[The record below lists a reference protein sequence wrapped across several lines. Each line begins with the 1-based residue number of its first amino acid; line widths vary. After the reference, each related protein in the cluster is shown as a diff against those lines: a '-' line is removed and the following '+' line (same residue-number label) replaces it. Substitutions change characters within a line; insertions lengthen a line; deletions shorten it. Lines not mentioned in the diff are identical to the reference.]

1 MKKFNYITLA
11 ALIAVSFTAISCNS
25 IGKNENADKN
35 QTTAEHKTEESSKDT
50 DKNDNSET
58 RGNSPR
64 DQAIF
69 EENEERD
76 NSEIDK
82 RYKEVDK
89 SKLSYD
95 EANSSLTYY
104 ETENSFVGSEA
115 GIPNVDNKKY
125 KDILSD
131 YTYACEVNP
140 TKVTYEDAI
149 RLAKSVLPNDI
160 KEIRN
165 KYDNSTGKTHIVYS
179 SNQGNF
185 VLGLAYDYDESHNSG
200 FTPNSK
206 NNTIVGIDYMKE
218 ITEQ

>member
-1 MKKFNYITLA
+1 MKKLNYITLA
-11 ALIAVSFTAISCNS
+11 TLIAVSFTAISCNS

-76 NSEIDK
+76 NTEIDK

-89 SKLSYD
+89 SKLNYD
-95 EANSSLTYY
+95 KTNSSLTYY

-125 KDILSD
+125 KNILSD
-131 YTYACEVNP
+131 YTYASEVNP

-149 RLAKSVLPNDI
+149 KLAKSVLPNDI

-165 KYDNSTGKTHIVYS
+165 KYDNSTGKTYIVYS

-206 NNTIVGIDYMKE
+206 NNTIVGINYMKE

>member
-1 MKKFNYITLA
+1 MKKFNYIALA
-11 ALIAVSFTAISCNS
+11 ILIIVSFTAIGCSS

-35 QTTAEHKTEESSKDT
+35 QTTSENKTEESSKDT
-50 DKNDNSET
+50 DKNDNFET

-76 NSEIDK
+76 NTKIDK

-104 ETENSFVGSEA
+104 ETKNSFVGSEA
-115 GIPNVDNKKY
+115 GIPSVDNKKY
-125 KDILSD
+125 KDILTD
-131 YTYACEVNP
+131 YTYASEVNP
-140 TKVTYEDAI
+140 TKITYEDAI
-149 RLAKSVLPNDI
+149 KLAKSVLPNDI

-165 KYDNSTGKTHIVYS
+165 KYDNSTGKTYIVYS
-179 SNQGNF
+179 SNQCNF
-185 VLGLAYDYDESHNSG
+185 VLGLAYDYDESHNSD

-206 NNTIVGIDYMKE
+206 NNTIIGIDYMKE
-218 ITEQ
+218 ITKQ

>member
-1 MKKFNYITLA
+1 MKKFNYIILT
-11 ALIAVSFTAISCNS
+11 ALLLLSFTATGCKSTVQN
-25 IGKNENADKN
+25 GTATEN
-35 QTTAEHKTEESSKDT
+35 QTTTGDESPKTSRDATE
-50 DKNDNSET
+50 NDNSET

-64 DQAIF
+64 DQSIF

-76 NSEIDK
+76 NTEIDK

-89 SKLSYD
+89 SKLNYDKSY
-95 EANSSLTYY
+95 SSLTYY

-115 GIPNVDNKKY
+115 GIPNIDNKKY
-125 KDILSD
+125 KDILID
-131 YTYACEVNP
+131 YTYARDVNP

-149 RLAKSVLPNDI
+149 KLAKSVLPNDI

-165 KYDNSTGKTHIVYS
+165 KYDNSTGKTYIVYS

-206 NNTIVGIDYMKE
+206 NNTIVGINYMKE